1 MKYTLSTFLAVFLS
15 LSTVFAK
22 PEGYKITVNFS
33 EPISDKMIYLAH
45 YFGKGLPTIYQTDSA
60 KVINGKTA
68 VFNHKDSILGGIY
81 LVMYNNRT
89 AYFQMLLDNGYD
101 VTANVGKDG
110 RAHYTSNKINQDF
123 EAHET
128 FMVQQMERRSKL
140 MESYKTAK
148 NRSDSAKI
156 EKELEQM
163 QTDAKNYRRNYVKKT
178 PKSLLTQV
186 FNAMDAPD
194 IPTEK
199 HYLASGEVDSLYAF
213 RYYKNHF
220 WDKFDLTD
228 NRLAK
233 TPILEGRLNEYFSR
247 LVTPIPDT
255 INMEMDKLL
264 AKAAPAP
271 EVYKYILHWL
281 GNYTSESRIM
291 GVDASF
297 IHLVENYYGKG
308 KAFWLDS
315 AGVARYLD
323 RAKKIAPNVLGN
335 PAPELTLYDL
345 YTLQPAKIYDVKSPY
360 TLLIIWSPS
369 CGHCMEELPKVADLY
384 NKELKKRGV
393 KVFSIP
399 TDGDA
404 EDIKKIIKEHGVAE
418 WKHAVDPNNTK
429 EYQAKYDAYTTPKMY
444 LLDENKIIVG
454 KGLSHDTILKVL
466 EFEERKHAAK
476 K

>member
-1 MKYTLSTFLAVFLS
+1 MKNTFSALLLMLISFGVAS
-15 LSTVFAK
+15 AK
-22 PEGYKITVNFS
+22 PQGYKITVNFE
-33 EPISDKMIYLAH
+33 EPVSDKMIYLAH

-89 AYFQMLLDNGYD
+89 GYFQLLLDNGYD
-101 VTANVGKDG
+101 VTVNVGKDT
-110 RAHYTSNKINQDF
+110 RARFSSNKVNQDF
-123 EAHET
+123 EAHESY
-128 FMVQQMERRSKL
+128 MVAQMERRAKL
-140 MESYKTAK
+140 METYKTSK
-148 NRSDSAKI
+148 NRADSAKI
-156 EKELEQM
+156 EKELDQM
-163 QTDAKNYRRNYVKKT
+163 QNAAKNYRRNYVNKT
-178 PKSLLTQV
+178 PKNLLTQI

-199 HYLASGEVDSLYAF
+199 HYLKTGEVDSFYAF
-213 RYYKNHF
+213 NFYKNHF

-233 TPILEGRLNEYFSR
+233 TPILDGRLNEYFSR

-255 INMEMDKLL
+255 INMEMDRLL
-264 AKAAPAP
+264 RKAEPAP

-281 GNYTSESRIM
+281 GNYTSDSRIM

-297 IHLVENYYGKG
+297 IYLVENYFGKG

-315 AGVARYLD
+315 AGVARYQD
-323 RAKKIAPNVLGN
+323 RAQKIAPNVLGN

-345 YTLQPAKIYDVKSPY
+345 YTLQPAKIYDVKAPY

-369 CGHCMEELPKVADLY
+369 CGHCMEELPKVVDLY
-384 NKELKKRGV
+384 NKELKRRGV

-404 EDIKKIIKEHGVAE
+404 EEIKKVIKEHGFTD
-418 WKHAVDPNNTK
+418 WKHAVDPQNTK
-429 EYQAKYDAYTTPKMY
+429 EYQAKYDAYSTPKMY

-454 KGLSHDTILKVL
+454 KGLSHDNIMKVL
-466 EFEERKHAAK
+466 EFEEKKHAAK